1 VAPRPAKTAAGDGR
15 DGAVARAEVEGKVI
29 CLVRVWRK
37 PSCDRKGGEAGRFE
51 SNRGELGSGARWF
64 SATRAS
70 PWQFQPSQATWR
82 GSGCASRSD
91 EGIVTAATKN
101 GRKRAS
107 TSMRT
112 RLRVPIFRKQDL
124 FFLFFII
131 VKLILFCKLM
141 LKMVYFSQFCKI
153 GHVFQ
158 I

>member
-51 SNRGELGSGARWF
+51 SNRGELGSGARCF

-82 GSGCASRSD
+82 GSGYASRSD
-91 EGIVTAATKN
+91 EGIVTAADQKWEEKGQHQHADPSACSHFSKT
-101 GRKRAS
+101 
-107 TSMRT
+107 
-112 RLRVPIFRKQDL
+112 VPLIS
-124 FFLFFII
+124 FFII